1 MVIVEE
7 LKTIFGKSLE
17 KFPHFVTTLGLATIG
32 ISFATYEKVI
42 RFPTFCP
49 NWIIF
54 SVGGMLIII
63 GVVLYIVSG
72 KSNKTLK
79 YKTTIK
85 FYSTILTIKI
95 GNLQDEK
102 DLENNCVFILPANTS
117 FADDCV
123 TDKNSALG
131 AFFNKH
137 HSDKI
142 PQFNQKIKTILAEKK
157 IQPTESVHYA
167 PATVLML
174 PDEFS
179 IKAKII
185 LVASSKRNEGEGF
198 YTDPAIIS
206 DSIQNIF
213 KETSDKRIS
222 TFLFPII
229 GSGHAGLEI
238 TNALNLLILCIKH
251 HSKKFNH
258 IRNVIIFVRECDRQK
273 INANFLNS
281 L

>member
-1 MVIVEE
+1 MR
-7 LKTIFGKSLE
+7 LS
-17 KFPHFVTTLGLATIG
+17 
-32 ISFATYEKVI
+32 
-42 RFPTFCP
+42 C
-49 NWIIF
+49 
-54 SVGGMLIII
+54 
-63 GVVLYIVSG
+63 
-72 KSNKTLK
+72 
-79 YKTTIK
+79 
-85 FYSTILTIKI
+85 
-95 GNLQDEK
+95 
-102 DLENNCVFILPANTS
+102 LPNTS

-142 PQFNQKIKTILAEKK
+142 SQFNQKIKTILAKK
-157 IQPTESVHYA
+157 QIQPVENAHYA

-185 LVASSKRNEGEGF
+185 LVASSKRNEDKGF

-258 IRNVIIFVRECDRQK
+258 VKNVIIFVRECDRQK